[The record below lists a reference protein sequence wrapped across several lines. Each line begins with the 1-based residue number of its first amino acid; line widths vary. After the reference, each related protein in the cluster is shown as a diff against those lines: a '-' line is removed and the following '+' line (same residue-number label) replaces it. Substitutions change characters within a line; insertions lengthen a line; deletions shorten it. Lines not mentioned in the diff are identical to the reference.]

1 MTASPS
7 IDISTTAPQTSDR
20 HVSDGVDTR
29 VQPWEGD
36 PGTLTVEDRLAEAAE
51 VTDAEREEILA
62 EVIVDQLPLA
72 RSIAARY
79 RDRGEPLEDLVQVA
93 SMALVMAV
101 KRYRPGHGVSF
112 SAFAV
117 PTITGELRRHFR
129 DHGWSI
135 RPPRRVQELRPRLRQ
150 GIEDL
155 TQELHRPPSVA
166 ELAEHLD
173 VPAEEILETQ
183 SATTS
188 YHNLSLDGPVRQS
201 SGDDVSASLSD
212 TVGAP
217 DDGFEL
223 VVERVSAAPL
233 LASLSE
239 RDQRVLA
246 LRYLDGCTQQQIADE
261 IGVTQMQ
268 VSRLLSRSL
277 QRLQALAAQD

>member
-1 MTASPS
+1 
-7 IDISTTAPQTSDR
+7 
-20 HVSDGVDTR
+20 
-29 VQPWEGD
+29 
-36 PGTLTVEDRLAEAAE
+36 VEDRLAEAQDASA
-51 VTDAEREEILA
+51 AEREEILA

-79 RDRGEPLEDLVQVA
+79 RDRGEALEDLVQVA

-101 KRYRPGHGVSF
+101 KRYRPGQGVSF

-135 RPPRRVQELRPRLRQ
+135 RPPRRIQELRPRLRQ
-150 GIEDL
+150 AVEDL

-188 YHNLSLDGPVRQS
+188 YHILSLDGPVHQS
-201 SGDDVSASLSD
+201 QTEDGSALLGD
-212 TVGAP
+212 TVGGT
-217 DDGFEL
+217 DGGFEQA
-223 VVERVSAAPL
+223 VERVSAAPL

-277 QRLQALAAQD
+277 KRLRSMAAHD